1 MAIEIERLIATLE
14 ANLNKWD
21 KSLAKAVGG
30 ADRSFTKIER
40 RGKAMEDK
48 LAALG
53 KGAALPG
60 LRQGL
65 ATITA
70 ALSIREVTR
79 YADAWT
85 GAKNSL
91 AVAGVI
97 GTQQADVLDRLY
109 QSAQRNAA
117 PITALAGLYGKAA
130 QASDNLGAS
139 QDDLIKFSDG
149 VAVALRVAGTGAGE
163 ASGALTQL
171 GQLLGSAR
179 VQAEEFNSVN
189 EGARPI
195 LIAVA
200 NGLDAAGGSV
210 NRLKQLVNDGKVSG
224 QQFFQAFLKGLPSI
238 EVMAANSTTTIEQG
252 ITKVENAFTKYI
264 GQTDA
269 SLGASQRLVVGLS
282 ALADNFNE
290 VADVTVQVAAIIA
303 GALVGRSLAGLIA
316 KLALSTAATLRFV
329 AALRAASALFMSGG
343 VVSGL
348 GAMTAAGGPLGIVIG
363 GVVVAALSL
372 FAQRSVD
379 AAARSERVTAE
390 LEKMGLA
397 GHKAAEGVDAVT
409 AAQDR
414 LPTAQTIVDNTQ
426 KVRDFEASLAELR
439 DRVSSTLELFAPMSQ
454 PLNISVTGDAA
465 RKVLE
470 LNQELVDGKISL
482 KEFNAAMDQVARNQ
496 PNFAPAIASLQALQG
511 KIFEV
516 VAALGTLS
524 NTQVSVSLPVVEDRA
539 TRASKDPTIAAIKTG
554 QAYAAEAERRNSL
567 TKEQLTLEE
576 EIAKVRK
583 DADASGGIV
592 TDNQVKALAN
602 DNIAAD
608 ARRSAEGRKSGG
620 GGGGGGGG
628 SSGPN
633 DYQQQAQSIR
643 ERTAAILAETQAMAG
658 INPLVDDYGYSVEKV
673 RAEQDL
679 LNAAQ
684 QAGLAITPVLKQS
697 ISELAGGYAQAS
709 ADAQHL
715 AESQDQARQ
724 SAEDMASFGK
734 DVFGGFISDI
744 RNGTSATEA
753 LGNALNKVADKLI
766 DIALNAAFSTS
777 GGGLGGLLGGLGKL
791 LGFDEGGYTGPGGKK
806 QAAGVV
812 HAGEVVFSQAD
823 VAAHGGPAAVDAL
836 RRSRRG
842 YASGGIVTPAAVAAA
857 QHTARG
863 VVAGGA
869 SAAAAVAMHMTIDL
883 RGANGDETIGRIA
896 REAAA
901 EGAQR
906 AYQAAVATSRK
917 SASGW
922 VMQDRANGGGD
933 YRL

>member
-1 MAIEIERLIATLE
+1 MAVEVERLIATLE
-14 ANLNKWD
+14 ANLNKFD
-21 KSLAKAVGG
+21 KALAKAVGG

-53 KGAALPG
+53 KGATLPG
-60 LRQGL
+60 LRAGL
-65 ATITA
+65 AGVSA
-70 ALSIREVTR
+70 ALSIREVAR

-91 AVAGVI
+91 AVAGVV
-97 GTQQADVLDRLY
+97 GAQQVDVLDQLY
-109 QSAQRNAA
+109 QSAQRNAT

-139 QDDLIKFSDG
+139 QDELIKFSDG
-149 VAVALRVAGTGAGE
+149 VAVALRVAGTSSGE

-195 LIAVA
+195 LMAVA

-210 NRLKQLVNDGKVSG
+210 SRLKQLVNDGKVSG

-238 EVMAANSTTTIEQG
+238 EAMAANSTTTIEQG
-252 ITKVENAFTKYI
+252 LTKVENAVTKYI

-269 SLGASQRLVVGLS
+269 SLGASQRLVAGLS
-282 ALADNFNE
+282 ALADNFSE

-363 GVVVAALSL
+363 GVVVGALSL
-372 FAQRSVD
+372 FAARSAD

-409 AAQDR
+409 AAQGR
-414 LPTAQTIVDNTQ
+414 LPTAQNIVDNTQ

-439 DRVSSTLELFAPMSQ
+439 DRVSATLDLFAPMAQ

-465 RKVLE
+465 RKVLALNEE
-470 LNQELVDGKISL
+470 LADGKISL

-496 PNFAPAIASLQALQG
+496 PSFAPAIASLQALQS
-511 KIFEV
+511 KVFEV

-524 NTQVSVSLPVVEDRA
+524 NTQVSVSLPVIEDRA

-554 QAYAAEAERRNSL
+554 QAFAAEAQRRNGL
-567 TKEQLTLEE
+567 TKEQLALED

-592 TDNQVKALAN
+592 TDNQVKTLAT
-602 DNIAAD
+602 DSIAAD
-608 ARRSAEGRKSGG
+608 ARRSASGRKSGG
-620 GGGGGGGG
+620 GGGGGGK
-628 SSGPN
+628 SSGAD
-633 DYQQQAQSIR
+633 DYQQQVQSVR
-643 ERTAAILAETQAMAG
+643 ERTAAVLAETQAMSG
-658 INPLVDDYGYSVEKV
+658 LNPLVEDYGYAVEKV

-684 QAGLAITPVLKQS
+684 QAGLAVTPALKQS
-697 ISELAGGYAQAS
+697 ISDLAGGYAQAS
-709 ADAQHL
+709 SDAQRL
-715 AESQDQARQ
+715 AASQDEARQ
-724 SAEDMASFGK
+724 SGEDMASLGK
-734 DVFGGFISDI
+734 DVLGGFISDI

-753 LGNALNKVADKLI
+753 LGNALDKVADKLI
-766 DIALNAAFSTS
+766 DMALNAAFSTS
-777 GGGLGGLLGGLGKL
+777 GGGGILGSLLGAFTGGLGAP
-791 LGFDEGGYTGPGGKK
+791 GAGGVYADGGYTGRGGKYQPAGTVHK
-806 QAAGVV
+806 GEFVFDAAATRRIGPRNLEAIRRGMQGYAEGGLV
-812 HAGEVVFSQAD
+812 GPAD
-823 VAAHGGPAAVDAL
+823 VTAA
-836 RRSRRG
+836 SRT
-842 YASGGIVTPAAVAAA
+842 ASAVASSA
-857 QHTARG
+857 ARG
-863 VVAGGA
+863 PSITIAPAYSIDARGSQMGEA
-869 SAAAAVAMHMTIDL
+869 QLRSILRDNNQAVARDVRKAMPGWLADH
-883 RGANGDETIGRIA
+883 
-896 REAAA
+896 
-901 EGAQR
+901 QR
-906 AYQAAVATSRK
+906 RF
-917 SASGW
+917 
-922 VMQDRANGGGD
+922 GG
-933 YRL
+933 